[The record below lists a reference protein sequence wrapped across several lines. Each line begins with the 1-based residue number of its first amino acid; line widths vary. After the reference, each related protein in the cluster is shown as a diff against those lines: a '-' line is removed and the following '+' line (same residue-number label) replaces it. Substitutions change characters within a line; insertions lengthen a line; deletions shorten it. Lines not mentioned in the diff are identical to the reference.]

1 MKWWF
6 GMSMPRKILVMLIVG
21 AAAGFLLG
29 PKVTVIRPVGDAFI
43 RLLKMLIVP
52 LVFFTLVSGV
62 TRMESPGSLR
72 KIGGFIVSFYLVTT
86 LVSAACGVGIGLL
99 LRPGRGVEG
108 ILGGAGQQ
116 MNIAKYSPVDTVLN
130 WIPTNPAEAMANMN
144 MIQIIVFALLVG
156 VALLCLKE
164 KADVVIRFMNQMS
177 DVVIKLTEFVMNFAP
192 YGIGALVAVLTGT
205 LGSKMMMAVAKFILA
220 DYVGIAIV
228 LVVLYPL
235 LLRFWSVPVA
245 RFFGHIAPAMLVAA
259 TTTSSAA
266 TLPIEMSI
274 AEEKLGLPESIYG
287 FALPLGNT
295 ANMNG
300 FAVALGVISVFALD
314 VFQIPLTSGIVLQ
327 MLFLGLIL
335 SVGAAGV
342 KGAGI
347 VMSAVLF
354 ESLGMPLGLVPIL
367 AAVWPVIDIPH
378 TTANVTGDLVGTTIC
393 GAKYGQLDWKKFDV

>member
-6 GMSMPRKILVMLIVG
+6 GMSMPRKIFIMLLVG

-29 PKVTVIRPVGDAFI
+29 PKVVVIKPVGDAFI

-62 TRMESPGSLR
+62 TRMEGPGSLR
-72 KIGGFIVSFYLVTT
+72 KIGGFVVSFYLVTT
-86 LVSAACGVGIGLL
+86 LFSAACGVGIGLL
-99 LRPGRGVEG
+99 FRPGRGVEG
-108 ILGGAGQQ
+108 ILGTVGQQ
-116 MNIAKYSPVDTVLN
+116 VNVAKYSAIDTILN
-130 WIPTNPAEAMANMN
+130 WIPTNPVEAMANMN
-144 MIQIIVFALLVG
+144 MIQIIVFALFVG

-164 KADVVIRFMNQMS
+164 KAETVIRFMNQMS
-177 DVVIKLTEFVMNFAP
+177 DVVIKLTEFVMGFAP

-205 LGSKMMMAVAKFILA
+205 IGGKMMMAVAKFILA
-220 DYVGIAIV
+220 DYIGIALVIV
-228 LVVLYPL
+228 LLYPL
-235 LLRFWSVPVA
+235 LLKLWSVPVA

-266 TLPIEMSI
+266 TLPMEMSI

-314 VFQIPLTSGIVLQ
+314 VFQIPLTAGIVFQ

-367 AAVWPVIDIPH
+367 AAIWPVIDIPH
-378 TTANVTGDLVGTTIC
+378 TTANVTGDLVGTAIC
-393 GAKYGQLDWKKFDV
+393 GAKFKQLDWKIFNA

>member
-6 GMSMPRKILVMLIVG
+6 GMSMPRKIFIMLIVG

-29 PKVTVIRPVGDAFI
+29 PKVVVIKPVGDAFI

-62 TRMESPGSLR
+62 TRMEGPGSLR
-72 KIGGFIVSFYLVTT
+72 KIGGFVVSFYLATT
-86 LVSAACGVGIGLL
+86 LFSAACGVGIGLL
-99 LRPGRGVEG
+99 FRPGRGVEG
-108 ILGGAGQQ
+108 ILGSVGQQ
-116 MNIAKYSPVDTVLN
+116 VNVAKYSAIDTILN
-130 WIPTNPAEAMANMN
+130 WIPTNPVEAMTNMN
-144 MIQIIVFALLVG
+144 MIQIIVFALFVG

-164 KADVVIRFMNQMS
+164 KADIVIRFMNQMS
-177 DVVIKLTEFVMNFAP
+177 DVVIKLTEFVMGFAP

-205 LGSKMMMAVAKFILA
+205 IGGKMMMAVAKFIIA
-220 DYVGIAIV
+220 DYLGIALVIV
-228 LVVLYPL
+228 LLYPL
-235 LLRFWSVPVA
+235 LLKLWSVPVA

-266 TLPIEMSI
+266 TLPMEMSI

-314 VFQIPLTSGIVLQ
+314 VFQIPLTAGIVFQ

-367 AAVWPVIDIPH
+367 AAIWPVIDIPH

-393 GAKYGQLDWKKFDV
+393 GAKFKQLDWKIFNA